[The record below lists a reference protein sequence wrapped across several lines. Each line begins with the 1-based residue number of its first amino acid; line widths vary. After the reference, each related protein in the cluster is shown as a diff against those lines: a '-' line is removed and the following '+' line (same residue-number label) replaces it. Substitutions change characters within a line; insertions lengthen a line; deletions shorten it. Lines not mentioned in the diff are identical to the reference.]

1 VEETEMTDTTLDTR
15 TRKTLTEVHTA
26 PAGHWVGDGFPVR
39 SLISL
44 SRFGTRT
51 LSPFL
56 LLDYGGPH
64 EFAPSAAPRGV
75 EAHPH
80 KGFETVTVVYQGEVE
95 HRDSTGAA
103 GKIGPGDVQWM
114 TAGAG
119 IVHEEKHSEAFTRDG
134 GAFEMVQLWV
144 NLPAAHK
151 GAPAGYQTLLAGE
164 IPVMELDGGRVR
176 VIAGEYGEVKGAA
189 RTFTPVDVWDVRLEA
204 GAEVELPVAAGHTT
218 AIAVLRG
225 RLEIDGQA
233 VGEAEVAVFGREGA
247 GVEVRATAEATF
259 LVLAGQPLDEPVA
272 AYGPFVMN
280 TQQQIADAL
289 HEYHRGKMG
298 LLE

>member
-1 VEETEMTDTTLDTR
+1 MTDETTT
-15 TRKTLTEVHTA
+15 TPKNLTEVHTA

-56 LLDYGGPH
+56 LLDYGGPQ
-64 EFAPSAAPRGV
+64 EFEPTMLRRGV
-75 EAHPH
+75 RAHPH
-80 KGFETVTVVYQGEVE
+80 KGFETVTIVFAGELE
-95 HRDSTGAA
+95 HRDSTGAS

-119 IVHEEKHSEAFTRDG
+119 IVHEEMHSEAFAETG
-134 GAFEMVQLWV
+134 GPFEMVQLWV
-144 NLPAAHK
+144 NLPAEHK
-151 GAPAGYQTLLAGE
+151 GAPAGYQTLLAKE
-164 IPVMELDGGRVR
+164 IPVVGLDGGQLR
-176 VIAGEYGEVKGAA
+176 VIAGDFRGTAGAA
-189 RTFTPVDVWDVRLEA
+189 RTFTPLDVWDVRLEA
-204 GAEVELPVAAGHTT
+204 GAEVDLPVPDGYTT
-218 AIAVLRG
+218 ALVVLRG
-225 RLEIDGQA
+225 GLEVGGQV
-233 VGEAEVAVFGREGA
+233 VGEAEVAVFEREGA
-247 GVEVRATAEATF
+247 GIAVKATADATF

-289 HEYHRGKMG
+289 RDYHGGKMG
-298 LLE
+298 LLD

>member
-1 VEETEMTDTTLDTR
+1 MTTTNT

-95 HRDSTGAA
+95 HRDSTGAS

-119 IVHEEKHSEAFTRDG
+119 IVHEEMHSEAFTRDG
-134 GAFEMVQLWV
+134 GAFEMAQLWV

-151 GAPAGYQTLLAGE
+151 DEPAGYQTLLAKD
-164 IPVMELDGGRVR
+164 IPVVELEGGRLR
-176 VIAGEYGEVKGAA
+176 VIAGDHAGTPGAA
-189 RTFTPVDVWDVRLEA
+189 RTFSPVDVWDVRLEA
-204 GAEVELPVAAGHTT
+204 GAEAVLPVAEGHTT

-225 RLEIDGQA
+225 GLEIGDQA
-233 VGEAEVAVFGREGA
+233 VGEAEVALFEREGA
-247 GVEVRATAEATF
+247 GIEVRATTDATF

-289 HEYHRGKMG
+289 HEYHSGKMG
-298 LLE
+298 RLD